1 MPAYFR
7 CSNVNRTIAGVIFE
21 PTSAMGGM
29 MNGVYM
35 TSDEKLI
42 AEIRKLV
49 VAGKSGVEEITEQQ
63 YLDRIKK
70 KRPDRELNP
79 SSYQVPT
86 PPEQVQVVEK
96 AAVLVDDPAQ
106 LPKREQV
113 DDGSPESI
121 LRIEPVEI
129 PESGFDVPA
138 NIQIHSGIGT
148 VGFNVPLEEE

>member
-21 PTSAMGGM
+21 PTSAMGGV

-35 TSDEKLI
+35 TSDEKVISDIRNLI
-42 AEIRKLV
+42 KTS
-49 VAGKSGVEEITEQQ
+49 KSGVEEITEQQ

-79 SSYQVPT
+79 SSYPVPT
-86 PPEQVQVVEK
+86 PSEQVQVVERD
-96 AAVLVDDPAQ
+96 AVLVEDPEQ
-106 LPKREQV
+106 LPKREQA

-129 PESGFDVPA
+129 DEPGFDVKM
-138 NIQIHSGIGT
+138 
-148 VGFNVPLEEE
+148 EEE